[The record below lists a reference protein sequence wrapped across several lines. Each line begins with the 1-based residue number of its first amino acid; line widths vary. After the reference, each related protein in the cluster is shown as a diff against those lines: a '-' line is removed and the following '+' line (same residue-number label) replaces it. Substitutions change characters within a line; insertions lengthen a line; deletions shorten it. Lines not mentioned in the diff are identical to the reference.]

1 MTIVRAR
8 TPTGATPGAMTPAH
22 PTTRLSP
29 DASLDDLREQFA
41 EAEVA
46 AQAAFEAVERQ
57 REHYDELGSD
67 RAEEAFV
74 EALAAADRAELRLER
89 ARRLLRA
96 AREREEQARR
106 DERARRE
113 AEDEGRYYAE
123 LRRRYAAE
131 DARLRAQHDEIMEL
145 IR

>member
-1 MTIVRAR
+1 
-8 TPTGATPGAMTPAH
+8 MTPAA
-22 PTTRLSP
+22 PTTRLGP

-57 REHYDELGSD
+57 REHYDELGTD

-74 EALAAADRAELRLER
+74 DALAAADRAELRLER

-96 AREREEQARR
+96 AREREQQARR

-113 AEDEGRYYAE
+113 AE
-123 LRRRYAAE
+123 E
-131 DARLRAQHDEIMEL
+131 DARRRAVHRARIKAEQARLDERHARIMEIL
-145 IR
+145 G